1 MSEETGIDA
10 QMMMAEVKQM
20 EEGKV
25 KSLEGE
31 GSPEKLIID
40 KKIQEQEQEINGV
53 GSSLGGSFPSL
64 SNSQSSGDT
73 K

>member
-10 QMMMAEVKQM
+10 GLMMAEVEQM

-25 KSLEGE
+25 ESPEVE

-40 KKIQEQEQEINGV
+40 EKVQGNKKLMQLVFHQEGV
-53 GSSLGGSFPSL
+53 FHH
-64 SNSQSSGDT
+64 
-73 K
+73 